1 MKYLHVSEEENTFLS
16 LYGTVFSPEDNDQ
29 TRKSFSFLSP
39 HVTYLTD
46 GNSHMRTCMPHALL
60 SLRKMRGFLSSK
72 Y

>member
-1 MKYLHVSEEENTFLS
+1 MKYLHVSKKENTFLS
-16 LYGTVFSPEDNDQ
+16 LYGTVFSVIKQE
-29 TRKSFSFLSP
+29 KSFSFLSP

-46 GNSHMRTCMPHALL
+46 GNSHMRACMPHALL